1 MSQIGWQLTKS
12 SSIGNEFIDGST
24 EIFKSGK
31 WAFLAREV
39 IQNSLDAL
47 RSGQDKLVMDISIDD
62 IPTSTIPDKNNM
74 IKHINGTLSIP
85 NLPERCMKFSKNAK
99 NLLEDDMIRVLK
111 ISDYNTTGVTGSEKN
126 NGDTNSAWNALI
138 YDEGNSQ
145 KQSENSTGSFGTGK
159 NAPFALSG
167 INTVF
172 YVTLDENGYYACE
185 GVAKLFTSYI
195 DGNKIERKIYY
206 ANQKDDGSLA
216 PLNDEESLN
225 NLSKSFYRNEIGSD
239 VIIIGVDFDKEQTK
253 KEIIQSVVENFFVI
267 IYEGKLDIKVFDVDI
282 NNSTLWSVIEKY
294 CDKPIEYTNSNIKYG
309 YIKQYLSVYSG
320 IYEIKDFKENVNG
333 AGNLRLMIT
342 KGNDIS
348 GKWVAMFRN
357 NGMKIFDNNIRT
369 AQQNYS
375 ALFFPGDSD
384 VDKFLRSIENP
395 THDFFDP
402 EVRIAD
408 QTERLQATRRYNQIK
423 NWIRQKIED
432 YTAIEISENDYLE
445 GMEEYIQLDDSENES
460 NIVNNPEIEIVQY
473 ENKSNVVNPMIE
485 SEISNGSS
493 GVSDFKPK
501 DGKSD
506 GKREFKGQ
514 STDTPGNEGKGLIKD
529 YHNKFKFYPKVTTN
543 NNTIKMAFSLDQYDD
558 GTFNIEIESIG
569 EDNSA
574 SDYIPNIIEAVD
586 LETNKTLDVLDNK
599 ILNVDTA
606 ETNIISIKFDRKFE
620 SKYKINIYKLRGD
633 SDES

>member
-1 MSQIGWQLTKS
+1 MNTIGWQLTPS

-47 RSGQDKLVMDISIDD
+47 RPDQEILKMDIGIDD
-62 IPTSTIPDKNNM
+62 ISTNCIPDKES
-74 IKHINGTLSIP
+74 IIRHLKGTLAIP

-99 NLLEDDMIRVLK
+99 NLLEDDIIRILK
-111 ISDYNTTGVTGSEKN
+111 ISDYNTTGVTGSEKR

-167 INTVF
+167 LNTVF
-172 YVTLDENGYYACE
+172 YVTKDCNGYYACE
-185 GVAKLFTSYI
+185 GVAKLFTSYL
-195 DGNKIERKIYY
+195 DEKKIERKIYY
-206 ANQKDDGSLA
+206 AKRNDDSSLE
-216 PLNDEESLN
+216 PLNYDDSIN
-225 NLSKSFYRNEIGSD
+225 NMNKMFLRKEVGSD

-267 IYEGKLDIKVFDVDI
+267 IYEGKLEITVFEVPI
-282 NNSTLWSVIEKY
+282 NKGTLWSVIEKY

-320 IYEIKDFKENVNG
+320 IYDIKDINENVNG
-333 AGNLRLMIT
+333 AGNLRLMIA

-348 GKWVAMFRN
+348 GKWVAMFRS

-402 EVRIAD
+402 EVRISD
-408 QTERLQATRRYNQIK
+408 PTERDQASKRYNQIK
-423 NWIRQKIED
+423 NWIRNKIEE
-432 YTAIEISENDYLE
+432 YTEIEISENDFLE

-460 NIVNNPEIEIVQY
+460 NVVNNPDIEIVKY
-473 ENKSNVVNPMIE
+473 TNESNVTNPMVE
-485 SEISNGSS
+485 SDTKS
-493 GVSDFKPK
+493 GVSGITNFKPK
-501 DGKSD
+501 KQESKTKNNYRGGSTTKPGD
-506 GKREFKGQ
+506 ETKGY
-514 STDTPGNEGKGLIKD
+514 IKD
-529 YHNKFKFYPKVTTN
+529 YHNKFKFAPKTTMN
-543 NNTIKMAFSLDQYDD
+543 ENVIKLALSLDDYDES
-558 GTFNIEIESIG
+558 TFNIEIESIG
-569 EDNSA
+569 EDNSV
-574 SDYIPNIIEAVD
+574 SDYIPKIVEAED
-586 LETNKTLDVLDNK
+586 LENNKKLEVIDNK
-599 ILNVDTA
+599 IMNIDISD
-606 ETNIISIKFDRKFE
+606 TNIISIKFDKKFE
-620 SKYKINIYKLRGD
+620 SKYKINVYKLRGE
-633 SDES
+633 SDEN